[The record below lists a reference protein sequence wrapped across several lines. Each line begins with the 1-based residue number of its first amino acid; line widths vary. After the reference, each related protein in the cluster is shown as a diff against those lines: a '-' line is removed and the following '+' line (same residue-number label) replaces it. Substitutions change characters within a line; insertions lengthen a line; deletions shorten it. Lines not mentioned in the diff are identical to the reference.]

1 MSNRREFLKQAG
13 SLAALPL
20 ASNAVPV
27 AHAPESALPAI
38 TWHAPGG
45 RVAIRSG
52 NEELL
57 LGLCPAI
64 QQDGSWQTA
73 GGLAAAAGWRPH
85 TDLAGHG
92 SAATLACKLGDLTAE
107 LLLVA
112 YEGGQLGCRLSVTN
126 PGSTPITLGQLS
138 PLMTHPR
145 DGFLRL
151 GGDPGEWRVYLDSGA
166 CGGKCASYALT
177 ENEGHNSGA
186 VTVLWSP
193 SAERAIAIAQ
203 VEVERSL
210 TEVVHEFG
218 EKGLLT
224 HQHRWTQSKTPHLR
238 IQQDATGY
246 RLDPAETFILDQ
258 CLLVFD
264 ADPFRA
270 LTRLADAM
278 AAFNHVRK
286 FTNDDAWMGWMTWYN
301 QESHL
306 RGGYGATGDTCASYA
321 VTMEESR
328 FLVDSGLANYG
339 LRDIAI
345 DDGYQKNVHL
355 GDWLETV
362 PTFPT
367 GMEGLA
373 RDLRKLG
380 MKPAV
385 WITPFLATEDSAVYR
400 NHPDWFVRYG
410 FDWYHAG
417 PPVKA
422 YQFDPTAPGAIHWL
436 LDVFRT
442 FSKWGYHAFK
452 NDFSGSLISSHGK
465 RYHNQKQTG
474 LMRWR
479 WTWRKIKEALGGDG
493 ACSLQLCGANNLGAI
508 GIVDSVRTGS
518 DIGGGVRDAQWKTI
532 RDDTATTAINRWWQ
546 NKRFFLCD
554 ADNLQVA
561 EYKNYRLYQDTVD
574 YEYKMARSWDEAR
587 VRAALVV
594 ATGGN
599 IILGD
604 RLTLLEPE
612 RLDIIRTTLPLY
624 GESAISLDMFEE
636 TIPSLWWHHVVKPWG
651 TWEVLSVV
659 NFGEASMVKE
669 IPLRRMNIPR
679 GANVIAWE
687 FWSRTRHEN
696 LQDDILR
703 VVVKPHAIK
712 TFRLTI
718 VQPDQPALVG
728 TSFHIAMGAVEV
740 SEHTRKS
747 DKLHI
752 RITRPG
758 NEKGLCA
765 TWSPQ
770 QKKVVTCPIEATPQG
785 VTLTIS

>member
-20 ASNAVPV
+20 SAAPSLAG
-27 AHAPESALPAI
+27 AAPESELPSVA
-38 TWHAPGG
+38 WHAPGE
-45 RVAIRSG
+45 RLAIRSG
-52 NEELL
+52 GEDLF

-64 QQDGSWQTA
+64 RRDGSWQSA
-73 GGLAAAAGWRPH
+73 EALAPASAWRPH
-85 TDLAGHG
+85 TDLAGRG
-92 SAATLACKLGDLTAE
+92 AAATLACKLGDLTAE
-107 LLLVA
+107 LLLVN

-126 PGSTPITLGQLS
+126 PGSTPVTLGQLS
-138 PLMTHPR
+138 PLMSHPR
-145 DGFLRL
+145 DGFIRL

-177 ENEGHNSGA
+177 ENDGSNAGA

-193 SAERAIAIAQ
+193 SAGRAVAVAQ

-218 EKGLLT
+218 EKGFLT
-224 HQHRWTQSKTPHLR
+224 HQYRWTHSKTPRLR

-246 RLDPAETFILDQ
+246 RLDPSETFTLDQ

-264 ADPFRA
+264 SDPFRA

-286 FTNDDAWMGWMTWYN
+286 FTNSDAWIGWMTWYN

-306 RGGYGATGDTCASYA
+306 RGGFGATGDTCASYE
-321 VTMEESR
+321 VTMEQSR
-328 FLVDSGLANYG
+328 FLVESGLANYG

-345 DDGYQKNVHL
+345 DDGYQKRVHL
-355 GDWLETV
+355 GDWLESV

-373 RDLRKLG
+373 RDLSKLG

-385 WITPFLATEDSAVYR
+385 WITPFLATADSAVYR
-400 NHPDWFVRYG
+400 DHPDWFVRHG

-422 YQFDPTAPGAIHWL
+422 YEFDPTAPGAIDWL
-436 LDVFRT
+436 LGIFRT

-452 NDFSGSLISSHGK
+452 NDFSGGLISSHGK
-465 RYHNQKQTG
+465 QYHNRKQTG

-479 WTWRKIKEALGGDG
+479 WTWRRIKEALGGDG

-518 DIGGGVRDAQWKTI
+518 DIGSGVRDAQWKTI
-532 RDDTATTAINRWWQ
+532 REDTATTAINRWWQ
-546 NKRFFLCD
+546 NKRFFICD

-561 EYKNYRLYQDTVD
+561 EYKNYRLYLDTVD

-612 RLDIIRTTLPLY
+612 RVDIIRTALPLY
-624 GESAISLDMFEE
+624 GESAISLDMFDE

-651 TWEVLSVV
+651 SWEVLSVV

-669 IPLRRMNIPR
+669 VPLRRMKIPR
-679 GANVIAWE
+679 GATLAAWE
-687 FWSRTRHEN
+687 FWSRTRHEDVK
-696 LQDDILR
+696 DDILR
-703 VVVKPHAIK
+703 VAVKPHSIK
-712 TFRLTI
+712 TFRLTP
-718 VQPDQPALVG
+718 VRPDQPTLVG
-728 TSFHIAMGAVEV
+728 TSFHIVMGAMEV
-740 SEHTRKS
+740 AEHAR
-747 DKLHI
+747 DAGALRL

-758 NEKGLCA
+758 SEKGVCA
-765 TWSPQ
+765 FWSPKQ
-770 QKKVVTCPIEATPQG
+770 NGIVTLPVEAGPEG
-785 VTLTIS
+785 AILTIS